1 MTSSW
6 PTTTL
11 QRPLVDVPEQYVTNA
26 VVVLVDLDDLV
37 VRQDRFD
44 LAAADAAPDRLVRQG
59 RVAQEPLPR
68 PEAVTDVELCH

>member
-6 PTTTL
+6 PTNV

-44 LAAADAAPDRLVRQG
+44 LAAADAAPDHLVRQG
-59 RVAQEPLPR
+59 RVVQEPFPR
-68 PEAVTDVELCH
+68 PEAVADVELCH